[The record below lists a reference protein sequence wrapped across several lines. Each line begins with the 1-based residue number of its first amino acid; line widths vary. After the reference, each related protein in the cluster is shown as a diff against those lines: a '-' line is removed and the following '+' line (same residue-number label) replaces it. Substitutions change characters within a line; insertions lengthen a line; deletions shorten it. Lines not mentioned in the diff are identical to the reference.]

1 MMALTVKDLTF
12 AYPGAEPLYRSVHLR
27 VEAGSVVGLT
37 GPSGTGKSTLGA
49 LVAGDLRP
57 RSGEVVD
64 GHPLPHRGFRP
75 VQLIH
80 QHPEHAVNPRWRMR
94 SVLHESHRPSPET
107 LERVGI
113 RGEWLDRFPEE
124 LSGGELQ
131 RFCIARA
138 LHPGTR
144 YIVADEMTTMFDA
157 VTQAR
162 IWRTLIGIVRD
173 RGLGLL
179 VISHE
184 QALLDRV
191 CDDQIPIDRLRR
203 QYRLRL

>member
-1 MMALTVKDLTF
+1 MALVVRNLAF
-12 AYPGAEPLYRSVHLR
+12 AHPGGEPLYRDANLR
-27 VEAGSVVGLT
+27 VEAGTVVGLT
-37 GPSGTGKSTLGA
+37 GPSGAGKSTLGA
-49 LVAGDLRP
+49 LLAGDLRP
-57 RSGEVVD
+57 RSGTVLID
-64 GHPLPHRGFRP
+64 GLPLPRRGFRP

-80 QHPEHAVNPRWRMR
+80 QHPEHAVNPGWRLR
-94 SVLHESHRPSPET
+94 SVLDEAGPLPPET
-107 LERVGI
+107 LNRAGI
-113 RGEWLDRFPEE
+113 RDEWLDRRPEE

-138 LHPGTR
+138 LRHDTR
-144 YIVADEMTTMFDA
+144 YLVADEMTAMFDA

-162 IWRTLIGIVRD
+162 IWHLLIGIVRD

-191 CDDQIPIDRLRR
+191 CDEQIPLDRLR
-203 QYRLRL
+203 